1 MVQAAVAAGLM
12 VAHQVQIL
20 EALVDLVEA
29 AAELTHLPQVVQ
41 LAAVAE
47 SGVGVAEHHLA
58 VAPAVQV
65 ELVVSAVA
73 AGPIAQLEALAS

>member
-58 VAPAVQV
+58 VSAVQV
-65 ELVVSAVA
+65 ELEVSAVA